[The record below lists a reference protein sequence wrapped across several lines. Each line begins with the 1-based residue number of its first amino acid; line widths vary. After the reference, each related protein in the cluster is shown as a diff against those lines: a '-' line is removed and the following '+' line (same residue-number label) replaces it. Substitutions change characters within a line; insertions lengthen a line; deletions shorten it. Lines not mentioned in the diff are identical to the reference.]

1 MRQNHNHTASPELVF
16 SSRFACHLV
25 PRLNTERPVWKTFL
39 LFLGPMMLSNI
50 LQSLSGTINNIFVGK
65 MVGVGALAA
74 ASAFFPMMLFLL
86 SFVLGLAMGSSVLIG
101 QAWGAKNLERVR
113 AVAGTI
119 LTVGFFGG
127 LVIAALGGLFA
138 PALLRAL
145 ATPADILADATA
157 YSRIMLLSMPGFFLF
172 MIITSILRGVSD
184 MVTPLKALGVS
195 TLVGLIVTPA
205 LIRGWLGLPQLGVT
219 SAAYASVASF
229 VITLV
234 WLAWFLRRKDHPL
247 APNAALFA
255 HLRVE
260 RKILI
265 SVLRIGLPTALQ
277 MVVLSLAEI
286 ALLSLVNGFG
296 SSATAAYGMGNQ
308 VLGYVQFP
316 AMSIAIAASI
326 LGAQAIGAGHPERLG
341 LITRTGI
348 LLNFAVTGSLLLLC
362 YVYSRSIIGLFTHD
376 AEVTELAQHMLHIV
390 LWSTLLWGCASVISA
405 VMRSS
410 GTVMVPTLIAI
421 SAIALVEVPVAWLL
435 SHRIGLEGVWWGYP
449 ATFIT
454 MLIAQ
459 STYYRLVWRHKK
471 IDRLI

>member
-1 MRQNHNHTASPELVF
+1 VSD
-16 SSRFACHLV
+16 
-25 PRLNTERPVWKTFL
+25 LNTQRPVWKTFL

-74 ASAFFPMMLFLL
+74 ASAFFPLMLFLL
-86 SFVLGLAMGSSVLIG
+86 SFVLGLGTGSSVLIG
-101 QAWGAKNLERVR
+101 QAWGAKNHEQVR
-113 AVAGTI
+113 AVAGTT

-127 LVIAALGGLFA
+127 LIIAALGGLFA

-172 MIITSILRGVSD
+172 MIVTSILRGVSD
-184 MVTPLKALGVS
+184 MVTPLKALLVS
-195 TLVGLIVTPA
+195 TLVGLITTPA
-205 LIRGWLGLPQLGVT
+205 LIQGWLGLPKLGVT
-219 SAAYASVASF
+219 SAAYASVTSF
-229 VITLV
+229 IVTLI

-255 HLRVE
+255 HLRIE
-260 RKILI
+260 RKILLA
-265 SVLRIGLPTALQ
+265 VLRIGIPTALQ

-296 SSATAAYGMGNQ
+296 SPATAAYGMGNQ
-308 VLGYVQFP
+308 VLAYVQFP

-341 LITRTGI
+341 QITRTGI
-348 LLNFAVTGSLLLLC
+348 ALNFAVTGSLLLLC
-362 YVYSRSIIGLFTHD
+362 YVFSRSIIGLFTHD
-376 AEVTELAQHMLHIV
+376 AEVTELAQEMLHIV
-390 LWSTLLWGCASVISA
+390 LWSTLLWGCASVVSA

-421 SAIALVEVPVAWLL
+421 SAIAFVEVPVAWLL
-435 SHRIGLEGVWWGYP
+435 SHRIGLAGVWWGYP

-459 STYYRLVWRHKK
+459 STYYRMVWRHKK

>member
-1 MRQNHNHTASPELVF
+1 
-16 SSRFACHLV
+16 
-25 PRLNTERPVWKTFL
+25 
-39 LFLGPMMLSNI
+39 MMLANI
-50 LQSLSGTINNIFVGK
+50 LQALSGTINNIFVGQ
-65 MVGVGALAA
+65 MLGVGALAA
-74 ASAFFPMMLFLL
+74 ASAFFPLMLFLL
-86 SFVLGLAMGSSVLIG
+86 SFVLGLGTGSSVLIG
-101 QAWGAKNLERVR
+101 QAWGAKNHEQVR
-113 AVAGTI
+113 AVAGTT

-127 LVIAALGGLFA
+127 LIIAALGGLFA

-172 MIITSILRGVSD
+172 MIVTSILRGVSD
-184 MVTPLKALGVS
+184 MVTPLKALLVS
-195 TLVGLIVTPA
+195 TLVGLIITPA
-205 LIRGWLGLPQLGVT
+205 LIQGWLGLPKLGVT
-219 SAAYASVASF
+219 SAAYASVTSF
-229 VITLV
+229 IVTLI

-247 APNAALFA
+247 APDAALFA
-255 HLRVE
+255 HLRIN
-260 RKILI
+260 RKILLA
-265 SVLRIGLPTALQ
+265 VLRIGIPTALQ
-277 MVVLSLAEI
+277 MVILSLAEI

-296 SSATAAYGMGNQ
+296 SPATAAYGMGNQ

-341 LITRTGI
+341 QITRTGI
-348 LLNFAVTGSLLLLC
+348 ALNFAVTGSLLLLC
-362 YVYSRSIIGLFTHD
+362 YVFSRSIIGLFTQD
-376 AEVTELAQHMLHIV
+376 VEVTELAQEMLHIV
-390 LWSTLLWGCASVISA
+390 LWSTLLWGCASVVSA

-421 SAIALVEVPVAWLL
+421 SAIAFVEVPVAWLL
-435 SHRIGLEGVWWGYP
+435 SQRIGLAGVWWGYP

-459 STYYRLVWRHKK
+459 SAYYRMVWRHKK